1 MADQEKQPTPEEILP
16 HRKEFLDFLLL
27 ERGLSRLTI
36 RAYRTDLDKLWGFLR
51 AQGVVSLETVTRED
65 LRDFLERE
73 EAQGMGARTRAR
85 ELVSVKAFFHF
96 LRLKKLLPIDVTE
109 LMGAPRL
116 PKTVPQA
123 LSEEETHRLLSVY
136 DNPPTE
142 KDRPR
147 YLRNRC
153 ILAFLY
159 ATGLRVSELCSLRMA
174 SLDSDRGVLRVQ
186 GKGGKDRVV
195 PFDQHANHA
204 LQEYLQDGRPAL
216 DRTKRSPYILL
227 NLEGRPMNRRSVW
240 EVTDEAGRLAGI
252 RQQVHPHLLRHSFAT
267 HLLAHGADIRSIQEL
282 LGHASVAT
290 TQVYL
295 SAEASRMKEAFEQF
309 HPRARE

>member
-1 MADQEKQPTPEEILP
+1 MDDQEKQPTPEEILP
-16 HRKEFLDFLLL
+16 HRKDFLDFLLL

-36 RAYRTDLDKLWGFLR
+36 RAYCTDLDKLWGFLR
-51 AQGVVSLETVTRED
+51 GQGVVSLEAVTRED

-96 LRLKKLLPIDVTE
+96 LRLKKLLPIDITE

-123 LSEEETHRLLSVY
+123 LSEEEIHRLLAVY
-136 DNPPTE
+136 DTPPTE
-142 KDRPR
+142 EDRPR

-186 GKGGKDRVV
+186 GKGGKERVV

-216 DRTKRSPYILL
+216 DRTRRSPYILL

-240 EVTDEAGRLAGI
+240 AVTDEAGRLAGI

-295 SAEASRMKEAFEQF
+295 SAEASRMKEAFERF
-309 HPRARE
+309 HPRARD

>member
-1 MADQEKQPTPEEILP
+1 MVDEEKQPIPELLP
-16 HRKEFLDFLLL
+16 YRKEFLDFLLL
-27 ERGLSRLTI
+27 ERGLARLTI

-51 AQGVVSLETVTRED
+51 AQGVGSLKAVTRED

-73 EAQGMGARTRAR
+73 SAQGMGPRTRAR

-96 LRLKKLLPIDVTE
+96 LRWKKVLPVDVTE

-123 LSEEETHRLLSVY
+123 LSEEETRRLLAVY

-147 YLRNRC
+147 YLRNCC

-159 ATGLRVSELCSLRMA
+159 ATGLRVSELCDLRIT
-174 SLDSDRGVLRVQ
+174 SLDSERGVLRVQ
-186 GKGGKDRVV
+186 GKGGKERIV

-204 LQEYLQDGRPAL
+204 LQEYWKDGRPAL
-216 DRTKRSPYILL
+216 DRTERSPYVFL
-227 NLEGRPMNRRSVW
+227 NLEGMAMNRRSVW
-240 EVTDEAGRLAGI
+240 QVTDEAGRLAGI

-295 SAEASRMKEAFEQF
+295 SAEASRLKDAFQRF
-309 HPRARE
+309 HPRA

>member
-1 MADQEKQPTPEEILP
+1 MVDEEKQPTPEILP
-16 HRKEFLDFLLL
+16 CRKEFLDFLLL
-27 ERGLSRLTI
+27 ERGLARLTI

-51 AQGVVSLETVTRED
+51 AQGVVSLEAVTRED

-73 EAQGMGARTRAR
+73 AAQGMGPRTRAR

-96 LRLKKLLPIDVTE
+96 LRSKKLLPLDVTE

-116 PKTVPQA
+116 PKMVPQA
-123 LSEEETHRLLSVY
+123 LSEEETRRLLAVY
-136 DNPPTE
+136 DAPPAE

-159 ATGLRVSELCSLRMA
+159 ATGLRVSELCALRMT
-174 SLDSDRGVLRVQ
+174 SLDSERGVLRVQ
-186 GKGGKDRVV
+186 GKGGKERVV
-195 PFDQHANHA
+195 PFDQRANHT
-204 LQEYLQDGRPAL
+204 LQEYLKDGRPAL
-216 DRTKRSPYILL
+216 DRTGRAPFILL
-227 NLEGRPMNRRSVW
+227 NLEGKAMNRRSVW
-240 EVTDEAGRLAGI
+240 QVTDEAGRLAGI

-290 TQVYL
+290 TQAYL
-295 SAEASRMKEAFEQF
+295 SAEASRLKDAFQRF
-309 HPRARE
+309 HPRA

>member
-1 MADQEKQPTPEEILP
+1 MADQEKQPTSEILP

-36 RAYRTDLDKLWGFLR
+36 RAYCTDLDKLWGFLR
-51 AQGVVSLETVTRED
+51 GQGVVSLEAVTRED

-85 ELVSVKAFFHF
+85 ELVSGKAFFHF

-123 LSEEETHRLLSVY
+123 LSEEETHRLLAVY

-186 GKGGKDRVV
+186 GKGGKERVV

-240 EVTDEAGRLAGI
+240 EVTDEAGHLAGI

-295 SAEASRMKEAFEQF
+295 SAEASRMKEAFERF
-309 HPRARE
+309 HPRAKE

>member
-1 MADQEKQPTPEEILP
+1 MADQEKQPTSEILP

-27 ERGLSRLTI
+27 ERGLSRLTL

-51 AQGVVSLETVTRED
+51 GQGVVSLEAVTRED

-96 LRLKKLLPIDVTE
+96 LRLKKLLPIDITE

-123 LSEEETHRLLSVY
+123 LSEEETHRLLAVY

-142 KDRPR
+142 EDRPR
-147 YLRNRC
+147 YLRNGC

-186 GKGGKDRVV
+186 GKGGKERVV

-309 HPRARE
+309 HPRAKD

>member
-1 MADQEKQPTPEEILP
+1 MADEDKQPTSAILP
-16 HRKEFLDFLLL
+16 YRKEFLDFLLL
-27 ERGLSRLTI
+27 ERGLARLTI
-36 RAYRTDLDKLWGFLR
+36 RAYRTDLDKLWGFLL
-51 AQGVVSLETVTRED
+51 AQGVDSLEAITRED

-73 EAQGMGARTRAR
+73 AAQGMGPRTRAR

-96 LRLKKLLPIDVTE
+96 LRLKKLLSRDVTE

-123 LSEEETHRLLSVY
+123 LSEEETRRLLAVY
-136 DNPPTE
+136 DAPPME

-159 ATGLRVSELCSLRMA
+159 ATGLRVSELCALRMT
-174 SLDSDRGVLRVQ
+174 SLDSERGVLRVQ
-186 GKGGKDRVV
+186 GKGGKERVV

-204 LQEYLQDGRPAL
+204 LQEYLKAGRPVL
-216 DRTKRSPYILL
+216 DRTGRAPYILL
-227 NLEGRPMNRRSVW
+227 NLEGKAMNRRSVW
-240 EVTDEAGRLAGI
+240 QVTDEAGRLAGI

-295 SAEASRMKEAFEQF
+295 SAEASRLKDAFQRF
-309 HPRARE
+309 HPRA